1 MIYFVYGITD
11 CPACLRACADLMEA
25 SLEYVFV
32 ETDFAK
38 SYRTHLK
45 KQYKHSTFPIIIRRT
60 LEEDGPETLII
71 GGYDD
76 LTRHLSSKEQT
87 TACCMS

>member
-25 SLEYVFV
+25 NLEYVFI

-38 SYRTHLK
+38 NYRDELK
-45 KQYKHSTFPIIIRRT
+45 EQYEWPSFPIVLTRT
-60 LEEDGPETLII
+60 AKETLII
-71 GGYDD
+71 GGYTE
-76 LTRHLSSKEQT
+76 LREHLKLHPLDKNF
-87 TACCMS
+87 ACNI

>member
-11 CPACLRACADLMEA
+11 CPACLRACATLMEA
-25 SLEYVFV
+25 DLEYVFI

-38 SYRTHLK
+38 TYRKHL
-45 KQYKHSTFPIIIRRT
+45 QERYKWATFPIVVAEGHGKN
-60 LEEDGPETLII
+60 LLI

-76 LTRHLSSKEQT
+76 LVVHLENEP
-87 TACCMS
+87 

>member
-25 SLEYVFV
+25 ELEYVFV

-38 SYRTHLK
+38 SYRTQLK
-45 KQYKHSTFPIIIRRT
+45 KQHKRSTFPIIVRRNNGGAET
-60 LEEDGPETLII
+60 DTLII
-71 GGYDD
+71 GGYTD
-76 LTRHLSSKEQT
+76 LEAHLKK
-87 TACCMS
+87 

>member
-25 SLEYVFV
+25 ELEYVFV

-38 SYRTHLK
+38 SYRTQLK
-45 KQYKHSTFPIIIRRT
+45 KQHKRSTFPIIVRLNNGGAET
-60 LEEDGPETLII
+60 DTLII
-71 GGYDD
+71 GGYTD
-76 LTRHLSSKEQT
+76 LEAHLKK
-87 TACCMS
+87 

>member
-25 SLEYVFV
+25 GLEYVFI

-38 SYRTHLK
+38 SYRTQLK
-45 KQYKHSTFPIIIRRT
+45 KEYKRSTFPIIIKRSET
-60 LEEDGPETLII
+60 ETLII
-71 GGYDD
+71 GGHNE
-76 LTRHLSSKEQT
+76 LTRHLNSKESPLT
-87 TACCMS
+87 